1 MLGWVICAV
10 LAAWF
15 VLSAVGQIRRPLPL
29 RVRRHDW
36 FGFLPRW
43 NFFAPHSIVG
53 DVLVEYRSATR
64 RRLAAAVGAGQPLVR
79 VVWPRYR
86 RSRKALVDSA
96 NQTLTVYRLH
106 SDEPG
111 DVALSIP
118 YLLLLGRASREVRA
132 VGGPSVQFRIFHVSY
147 TASGPTSVVMFRS
160 AIHAVRPSPGTRS
173 VATGV
178 AA

>member
-1 MLGWVICAV
+1 MLAWVICAV

-43 NFFAPHSIVG
+43 NFFAPHPIVG
-53 DVLVEYRSATR
+53 DVMVEYRSVTDSGW
-64 RRLAAAVGAGQPLVR
+64 RRLTVPANRWFDVL
-79 VVWPRYR
+79 WPRYR

-132 VGGPSVQFRIFHVSY
+132 AGGPSVQFRILHVSY

-160 AIHAVRPSPGTRS
+160 AIHAVRPLSAARSTR
-173 VATGV
+173 AGV
-178 AA
+178 AS